1 MRVIAASNRDLKS
14 ESESGRFRLDLYYRL
29 SVIQIDI
36 PPLRERDDD
45 VTLLARHYIT
55 QFNERLR
62 KRVRG
67 LTPKLKIRFVSIPGP
82 ATCENCATLS
92 SA

>member
-1 MRVIAASNRDLKS
+1 MKPDIFA
-14 ESESGRFRLDLYYRL
+14 DLYYRL

-36 PPLRERDDD
+36 PPLRERNDD
-45 VTLLARHYIT
+45 VILLAEHYIT

-67 LTPKLKIRFVSIPGP
+67 LTPQVTEMFRQYSWPGNVR
-82 ATCENCATLS
+82 ERRNVIERVMILEDEI
-92 SA
+92 